1 MNRERPL
8 VSIIVRTKDRP
19 KLLKGALRSI
29 ALQSHRP
36 IEVVLV
42 NDGGCDLDIEEIK
55 GILDDIPLNYRRLE
69 ENRGRAHA
77 GNVGI
82 ENAHGEYIGFL
93 DDDDEFYPDH
103 LHVLTKKMF
112 SSVNKIAYTDA
123 VTSHIEID
131 REGCVTEKYKYVDN
145 SQDFSPKILLFQNYI
160 PFMCLLFAREVFN
173 EIRFDE
179 QFDIFEDWVL
189 LIHLSQ
195 HYWFEHIKKV
205 TAKYV
210 QWSDASQINRRALL
224 GEFSKT
230 AYENVL
236 AQNIENISPDD
247 IYAYCVYVA
256 TEKNTLFNKLK
267 DKETAYSREK
277 LELMS
282 TLVKLTSEKQKLD
295 DERQAISGEKQ
306 RITDE
311 KQAIEHEKKRI
322 EHEKDSLLQ
331 ELMNYRNFIMDLTTS
346 LGWKAIERYR
356 RAKDRIGPL
365 GTKRR
370 AFYDLIL
377 KSIKVIGHEG
387 MGGFTARVKRRS
399 TVHISYVKSRFRPQK
414 NKPLQVADP
423 SKIPVLYN
431 FVQKPVHIIMPLY
444 NGYECLKDCIDSIYR
459 NTDLS
464 FHSLVIIDDQ
474 STDSRIP
481 HYLEELQNKAPT
493 KKITL
498 LHNETNLGFAKTIN
512 RGMRFSPE
520 DVIILNSDT
529 IVTKNWVTKLQRA
542 AYSKPRVA
550 TATPLSNYVTING
563 IPKPFQYNS
572 IPNGMGIDAF
582 ADFLEKISLRYYPE
596 IPAGVGF
603 CMFIKRAVLDDIGYF
618 DEERFGK
625 GYAEETDFCMRAL
638 KKGYAHVLDDTNY
651 IYHIGGVSFESVK
664 DPSVLREKN
673 LMIERNLETLKA
685 LHPEYNTLVVKAL
698 EENLSPVHELINLRI
713 RLMENNVENTVCH
726 RSEA

>member
-1 MNRERPL
+1 MNKEKPL
-8 VSIIVRTKDRP
+8 VSVIVRTKDRP
-19 KLLKGALRSI
+19 KLLNRALRSI
-29 ALQSHRP
+29 ALQSYRP

-42 NDGGCDLDIEEIK
+42 NDGGCDLDIGEIK
-55 GILDDIPLNYRRLE
+55 GILDDIPLNYRRLG

-77 GNVGI
+77 ANIGI

-103 LHVLTKKMF
+103 LHVLTEKLF
-112 SSVNKIAYTDA
+112 SSACKIAYTDA
-123 VTSHIEID
+123 MTSHIEID

-145 SQDFSPKILLFQNYI
+145 SQDFSPNVLLFQNYI

-173 EIRFDE
+173 ELRFDE
-179 QFDIFEDWVL
+179 QFEIFEDWVL
-189 LIHLSQ
+189 LINLSQ
-195 HYWFEHIKKV
+195 NYWFEHIQKV

-210 QWSDASQINRRALL
+210 QWSDESQINRRALVE
-224 GEFSKT
+224 EFSRT
-230 AYENVL
+230 AYEKVL
-236 AQNIENISPDD
+236 VQNIEKISPDVM
-247 IYAYCVYVA
+247 YAYCVYLA
-256 TEKNTLFNKLK
+256 TEKKTLFNKLK
-267 DKETAYSREK
+267 DKETAYAKEK

-282 TLVKLTSEKQKLD
+282 TLVKLSSEKQDLEHEKQRIN
-295 DERQAISGEKQ
+295 DEQQ

-311 KQAIEHEKKRI
+311 KQDL
-322 EHEKDSLLQ
+322 EHEKDNLLQ
-331 ELMNYRNFIMDLTTS
+331 ELMNYRNFSMDLSTS

-356 RAKDRIGPL
+356 KVKDKSVPL

-370 AFYDLIL
+370 AFYELML
-377 KSIKVIGHEG
+377 KSIKVIGQEG
-387 MGGFTARVKRRS
+387 MRGFIARLKRRR
-399 TVHISYVKSRFRPQK
+399 TVHITPVKSRFRLHK
-414 NKPLQVADP
+414 NNPLQITNHTKV
-423 SKIPVLYN
+423 SMVYN

-464 FHSLVIIDDQ
+464 FHSLIIIDDQ

-481 HYLEELQNKAPT
+481 HYLGEIFEHTNNKHVT
-493 KKITL
+493 IL
-498 LHNETNLGFAKTIN
+498 NNETNLGFAKTIN
-512 RGMRFSPE
+512 RGMKFAPE

-529 IVTKNWVTKLQRA
+529 IVTKNWVPKLQRA
-542 AYSKPRVA
+542 VYSKPWVA

-563 IPKPFQYNS
+563 IPKPFQHNS
-572 IPNGMGIDAF
+572 IPNGMDIDAF

-596 IPAGVGF
+596 IPSGVGF
-603 CMFIKRAVLDDIGYF
+603 CMYIKRSVLDDIGYF

-638 KKGYAHVLDDTNY
+638 KNGYTHVLDDTNY

-664 DPSVLREKN
+664 DPALLREKN
-673 LMIERNLETLKA
+673 LMIEKNLETLNS
-685 LHPEYNTLVVKAL
+685 LHPEYNTLVAKAL
-698 EENLSPVHELINLRI
+698 EETLAPVHELINFRI
-713 RLMENNVENTVCH
+713 RLMEKYGESPLYH